1 MTAKKERNATPF
13 FWECFSLPASHYD
26 IKKTGLVAFQQCRT
40 TIFFI
45 LFYENSSLVKGKL
58 RWNTLTNE
66 TKQQNQ

>member
-1 MTAKKERNATPF
+1 MTAKKERVIMISKN
-13 FWECFSLPASHYD
+13 
-26 IKKTGLVAFQQCRT
+26 IGLVAFQQCRT